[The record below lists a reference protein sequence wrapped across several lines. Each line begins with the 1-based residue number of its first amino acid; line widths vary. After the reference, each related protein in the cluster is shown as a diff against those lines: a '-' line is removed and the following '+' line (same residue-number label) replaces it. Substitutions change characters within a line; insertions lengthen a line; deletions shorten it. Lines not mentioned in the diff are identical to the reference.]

1 MTSVSWCLVVLG
13 FRLQIGHTGRAIE
26 EGDRGE
32 MRGTRG
38 KGLLPPCSGWH
49 PQDGEENSS
58 IRQEYQ
64 QEGDHDNQNG
74 ACEGIDFNQ
83 EGVCTG

>member
-1 MTSVSWCLVVLG
+1 
-13 FRLQIGHTGRAIE
+13 
-26 EGDRGE
+26 
-32 MRGTRG
+32 MRGTRR

-74 ACEGIDFNQ
+74 ACEGIDFKQ
-83 EGVCTG
+83 EGVCTGKLQHRRNLTEEMVNLLVVTVGKASHPCD